1 VLALIILA
9 GPALSSGAAGVI
21 ALYCMS
27 CSFVSLAQ
35 PAVGMAFPEALAGR
49 ALSAYNLVIFAGVF
63 GVQWGFG
70 LAVDGFMAIGLSEVR
85 AFQAAMTGFMA
96 ICVVSYLHFMWAR
109 PDNQAQ

>member
-1 VLALIILA
+1 
-9 GPALSSGAAGVI
+9 
-21 ALYCMS
+21 
-27 CSFVSLAQ
+27 
-35 PAVGMAFPEALAGR
+35 MAFPEALAGR

-63 GVQWGFG
+63 GVQWGLG